1 MGGAANRNPKCQS
14 RNPAYL
20 TRSRPGRPST
30 VGTCRLSRLGGR
42 RTQHSPGTI
51 RVGGAAMPIHDW
63 TRVTAGTWHAFHL
76 GERQDLISLLL
87 GDSRFDGDVILRQGR
102 RSFQSGF
109 VLLHLLGGDSNAIG
123 ILAMEAFHD
132 RVPALPG
139 HS

>member
-1 MGGAANRNPKCQS
+1 MQGKSATTGGTPSGVGPGLSNCEAL
-14 RNPAYL
+14 AYSA
-20 TRSRPGRPST
+20 TAS
-30 VGTCRLSRLGGR
+30 
-42 RTQHSPGTI
+42 
-51 RVGGAAMPIHDW
+51 GAHD
-63 TRVTAGTWHAFHL
+63 